1 VDESVKEAAEAKA
14 EGVESVMLFGL
25 PKSRRFIGF
34 YLLAVGVLGSLALP
48 KSPFWVGVVSSAVLV
63 GAGYGWVR

>member
-1 VDESVKEAAEAKA
+1 
-14 EGVESVMLFGL
+14 VMTE
-25 PKSRRFIGF
+25 FIGVIPMVQTRF
-34 YLLAVGVLGSLALP
+34 APDLKLAVGVLGSLALP